1 MSYRHASERH
11 VTASLL
17 YDGRSRAA
25 GVLRATAHW
34 LLSSESVVRF
44 RSYVVVHRIYEEMAL
59 GTRPTVP
66 YPRRS
71 RIAPVRWNV
80 VSPVSLR
87 PRTKRV
93 NESPPWPAELL
104 AVRLTHLHAFDSR
117 LRWSA

>member
-1 MSYRHASERH
+1 

-25 GVLRATAHW
+25 GVLGATAHW
-34 LLSSESVVRF
+34 VLSSESVVRF

-71 RIAPVRWNV
+71 QIAPIRWIV
-80 VSPVSLR
+80 VGPFSLR
-87 PRTKRV
+87 RQTGSVKSGRPAWLTKPSIGFHFPNARM
-93 NESPPWPAELL
+93 
-104 AVRLTHLHAFDSR
+104 T
-117 LRWSA
+117 